1 MTCGV
6 ASLRHCAWLVFV
18 AAACAS
24 SDTAKPR
31 AWGRPKK
38 QPQPQLQQLA
48 ELQLQ
53 QHAELEKA
61 ADTAGAEAGWAA
73 SDAEEDAAAAQRDL
87 QAEVAEMRIDVERL
101 RGGALDE
108 LHQSGVLSETAKPRL
123 LSRPKKQESQAQQL
137 RARGAAMADRATRLR
152 GGGLGELYQSGVLTA
167 VATPAAAS
175 ASALAVLLARAGAWH
190 RPSALT
196 SQAALALGSALVLGA
211 TLAMQGE
218 AATAVLVG
226 ACTLLGAAFALLSG
240 AATEAGDGEERASA
254 DRVTPAVCALALC
267 LAAPALLSLLQ
278 QPGARLAEAAAAAT
292 VKAAVKG
299 RRGMKVAEAVACS
312 PLDGMRCAM
321 QLAVQPLAAVGAGCA
336 QVVLLHELAR
346 NATAAQAAAAAG
358 APLRYAVPL
367 VAAAALARSPA
378 ELVLVTWLGGAGA
391 LSHAA
396 FGAGGRAVAP
406 AVLGGTLG
414 AASVASLLPLE
425 AAWSWQ
431 LWACHALASLAACAR
446 HASPPAAEPPAAAA
460 LAEGSAAALAE
471 QGGQPA
477 TAPPPAAAKGVRAA
491 AMRVAPLLA
500 PLACAGAA
508 AALGDGYG
516 VGLAAVRPAAPH
528 PA

>member
-1 MTCGV
+1 MV
-6 ASLRHCAWLVFV
+6 ACTAVVSRRHCTLLVFV
-18 AAACAS
+18 AAACAR

-31 AWGRPKK
+31 AWSRPKK
-38 QPQPQLQQLA
+38 QQQPQVLQLA
-48 ELQLQ
+48 ELQLR
-53 QHAELEKA
+53 QHAELEEA
-61 ADTAGAEAGWAA
+61 ADTAGAEARWAA
-73 SDAEEDAAAAQRDL
+73 SDVEEEAAAAQRDL
-87 QAEVAEMRIDVERL
+87 QAEAAEVRIDVERL
-101 RGGALDE
+101 RGGALDA
-108 LHQSGVLSETAKPRL
+108 LHQSGVPSETAKPRL

-152 GGGLGELYQSGVLTA
+152 GGGLSELYQSGVLTA

-196 SQAALALGSALVLGA
+196 SQATLALGSALLLGA

-218 AATAVLVG
+218 VATAVLVG

-254 DRVTPAVCALALC
+254 NRVTPAVCALALC

-278 QPGARLAEAAAAAT
+278 QPGTRLAEAAAAAT

-321 QLAVQPLAAVGAGCA
+321 QLTVQPLAAVGAGCA

-358 APLRYAVPL
+358 APLRFAVPL
-367 VAAAALARSPA
+367 VAAVALARSPA
-378 ELVLVTWLGGAGA
+378 ELALVAWLGGAGA

-406 AVLGGTLG
+406 AVLGGALG
-414 AASVASLLPLE
+414 AACVASLLPLE
-425 AAWSWQ
+425 VASSWQ

-446 HASPPAAEPPAAAA
+446 HASPPAAEGS
-460 LAEGSAAALAE
+460 AEGSAAALAE

-477 TAPPPAAAKGVRAA
+477 TAPPPAAAKGVRTA